1 MTEEKVL
8 SLDDIAEGV
17 DSEGARE
24 LLEVLNVLEKNFAW
38 IYISKFFK
46 GQADIRKQKLFN
58 QIPQK
63 QSDVYTEVFM
73 RGEVM
78 GFETAANAPDL
89 IRQHLQAS
97 IEAAA
102 MRRGGV
108 KSSENGE
115 A

>member
-8 SLDDIAEGV
+8 TLDDIAEGV
-17 DSEGARE
+17 DGDGARE
-24 LLEVLNVLEKNFAW
+24 LLEILNTLEKNFAW

-46 GQADIRKQKLFN
+46 DQAQVRKNKLFN

-63 QSDVYTEVFM
+63 QADVYTEVFM

-102 MRRGGV
+102 LRRGDV
-108 KSSENGE
+108 KSTDNEE